1 MTFSAG
7 FLTIIIYGALIW
19 CALTGLGLAT
29 LLVRDLKN
37 GDIW

>member
-7 FLTIIIYGALIW
+7 FLTAIIYGALIW

-29 LLVRDLKN
+29 LLIRDLKN
-37 GDIW
+37 GEIW

>member
-7 FLTIIIYGALIW
+7 FLSFIIYGALIW
-19 CALTGLGLAT
+19 CALAALALAA
-29 LLVRDLKN
+29 LLIRDMTK